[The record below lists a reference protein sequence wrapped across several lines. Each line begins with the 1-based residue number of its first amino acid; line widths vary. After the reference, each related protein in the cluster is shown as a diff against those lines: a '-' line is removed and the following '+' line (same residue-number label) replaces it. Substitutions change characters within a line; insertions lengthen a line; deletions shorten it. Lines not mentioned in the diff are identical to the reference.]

1 MSEKDL
7 TVGHSEGVTYN
18 CDNVKTYDMV
28 FDGVKLRYG
37 TSTTDNIKEFT
48 IERVYDIDDE
58 YCNGDLMDMRLMD
71 GNGKIIMSGDYYHN
85 KIEERVEGFFSALNY
100 LEIKYTIKEVNRNEE
115 F

>member
-7 TVGHSEGVTYN
+7 TVGHSEGVKYGIN
-18 CDNVKTYDMV
+18 PKGSFKMM
-28 FDGVKLRYG
+28 FDGLEVFG
-37 TSTTDNIKEFT
+37 GSFISDNIKEFT
-48 IERVYDIDDE
+48 IERVYDIEDE
-58 YCNGDLMDMRLMD
+58 HCDGDLMDMRLMD
-71 GNGKIIMSGDYYHN
+71 CNGKIIMSGDYYHN